1 MRIHPIMSQMI
12 ATEGDIVSSLLTRS
26 FGSRTAN
33 EKNIIIQ
40 EGRPM
45 PELEIKT
52 NDRVFQNDWYVR
64 KDWLCGVTTLL

>member
-1 MRIHPIMSQMI
+1 MSQMI

-26 FGSRTAN
+26 LGSRTAN

-64 KDWLCGVTTLL
+64 KDWLFLRDNIALTTLL

>member
-1 MRIHPIMSQMI
+1 MSQMI

-26 FGSRTAN
+26 FGSRTGN

-52 NDRVFQNDWYVR
+52 NDRVFQNGLYGR
-64 KDWLCGVTTLL
+64 KDWLCGSDNIALTTLL

>member
-1 MRIHPIMSQMI
+1 MSQMI

-40 EGRPM
+40 EGRPI
-45 PELEIKT
+45 PELEIET
-52 NDRVFQNDWYVR
+52 NNRVFQNDWYVR

>member
-1 MRIHPIMSQMI
+1 MSQMI
-12 ATEGDIVSSLLTRS
+12 ATDGEIVSSLLTRW

-45 PELEIKT
+45 PEFEIKT

-64 KDWLCGVTTLL
+64 KDWLCGSDNIALTTLL

>member
-1 MRIHPIMSQMI
+1 MEHLFSSL
-12 ATEGDIVSSLLTRS
+12 TEGDIVSSLLTRS
-26 FGSRTAN
+26 FGLSTAN
-33 EKNIIIQ
+33 EKYIIIQ

-52 NDRVFQNDWYVR
+52 NDRVFQNDLYVR

>member
-1 MRIHPIMSQMI
+1 MSQMI

-40 EGRPM
+40 EGRPI
-45 PELEIKT
+45 PELEIKAK
-52 NDRVFQNDWYVR
+52 DRVFQNDWYVR
-64 KDWLCGVTTLL
+64 KDWL